1 MMRATALMLLL
12 ALQAGCS
19 TRPRDF
25 RPNMVVAPVNQDV
38 QMRDFAVCKMMVDRG
53 VRGNFSKQAVALA
66 PGAVGATAGFAVGF
80 AAVVSTAASGTV
92 SAITSAI
99 TGTTATTT
107 TTAGAATLSTAL
119 PIIGAAAS
127 VAIAAGI
134 KKSNEKKVKSALG
147 TCMKEY
153 GHDVTTWQL
162 DRSKTSAL
170 PAELPR
176 DPAKADENKH

>member
-1 MMRATALMLLL
+1 MKRAVTLLL
-12 ALQAGCS
+12 LVLLAGCS

-25 RPNMVVAPVNQDV
+25 KPNLVVAPVNQDV

-53 VRGNFSKQAVALA
+53 VRGGFTKQAAALA
-66 PGAVGATAGFAVGF
+66 PGAVGATAGF
-80 AAVVSTAASGTV
+80 TV
-92 SAITSAI
+92 AYVATVNAFTSATASAL
-99 TGTTATTT
+99 TGGLATTSS
-107 TTAGAATLSTAL
+107 TAGAATLSTAL

-134 KKSNEKKVKSALG
+134 KKGNEKKVKSALG

-162 DRSKTSAL
+162 DRSKTPAL

-176 DPAKADENKH
+176 DPVKLDK

>member
-1 MMRATALMLLL
+1 MKRAATLLLLMLL
-12 ALQAGCS
+12 AACS

-25 RPNMVVAPVNQDV
+25 KPNMAVAPVNQGV

-53 VRGNFSKQAVALA
+53 VRGNFSKQTVALV
-66 PGAVGATAGFAVGF
+66 PGAVGATAGFTVAYV
-80 AAVVSTAASGTV
+80 AVVNAAASASV
-92 SAITSAI
+92 SVL
-99 TGTTATTT
+99 TGGAATTSS
-107 TTAGAATLSTAL
+107 TAGAATLSTAL

-134 KKSNEKKVKSALG
+134 KKGNEKKVKSALG
-147 TCMKEY
+147 ACMKEY
-153 GHDVTTWQL
+153 GHDVATWQL

-176 DPAKADENKH
+176 DPAKADESKH

>member
-1 MMRATALMLLL
+1 MTRTATLLL
-12 ALQAGCS
+12 LVLLAGCS

-25 RPNMVVAPVNQDV
+25 RPNVVVAPVNQDV

-53 VRGNFSKQAVALA
+53 VRGNFSKQTVALA
-66 PGAVGATAGFAVGF
+66 PGAVGATAGFVVTYV
-80 AAVVSTAASGTV
+80 AAVNAFAGATA
-92 SAITSAI
+92 SAV
-99 TGTTATTT
+99 TGGLATTSS
-107 TTAGAATLSTAL
+107 TAGAATLSTAL

-134 KKSNEKKVKSALG
+134 KRGNEKKVKSALG
-147 TCMKEY
+147 ACMKEY

-176 DPAKADENKH
+176 DPVKLDK